1 MPRGPTPW
9 HFREMYI
16 THLSLTNFR
25 NFARL
30 DVDIP
35 RGPILLLGENA
46 QGKTS
51 LLEAIYF
58 LATFTSFHA
67 SHDRQLINFL
77 IANDRL
83 AVARIVMDFVR
94 QEKSHQLEVRIIQ
107 ETNGFNGSPRLRKEV
122 LLDGVKYRIGEVIG
136 RFNAVLFLPQMLSVI
151 EGAPEERRRY
161 INLAL
166 AQTLPRYASALM
178 DYSRA
183 LSQRNALLKQ
193 INDYGGGV
201 DQLAFWDEQLAS
213 SGGVLIYYRIQAI
226 QELERIAARVH
237 HELTRGGEVLRIAYQ
252 PAYDPLPQP
261 PGQYALPLDAP
272 ISRAG
277 MSLEQI
283 QQGFKEGLEV
293 LHSEEVARG
302 VTTIGPHRDEIRFLE
317 NGVDL
322 GTYGSRGQ
330 VRTAMLAL
338 KLAESAWMKERTGSS
353 PVLLLDEVLAEL
365 DTFRRADLLDRLE
378 INEQTLLT
386 TTDLDLFDP
395 EFVRAATLWRIKG
408 GRLEEES

>member
-1 MPRGPTPW
+1 MPRGLASW

-30 DVDIP
+30 DLDIP

-77 IANDRL
+77 IANDPL

-94 QEKSHQLEVRIIQ
+94 HEKSHRLEVRIIQ
-107 ETNGFNGSPRLRKEV
+107 ETNGFSGSPRLRKEV
-122 LLDGVKYRIGEVIG
+122 LLDGVKYKIADVIG

-178 DYSRA
+178 EYSRA

-193 INDYGGGV
+193 INDYGGGWTSW
-201 DQLAFWDEQLAS
+201 LFGTNNW
-213 SGGVLIYYRIQAI
+213 
-226 QELERIAARVH
+226 
-237 HELTRGGEVLRIAYQ
+237 
-252 PAYDPLPQP
+252 
-261 PGQYALPLDAP
+261 PGA
-272 ISRAG
+272 
-277 MSLEQI
+277 
-283 QQGFKEGLEV
+283 EG
-293 LHSEEVARG
+293 
-302 VTTIGPHRDEIRFLE
+302 
-317 NGVDL
+317 
-322 GTYGSRGQ
+322 Y
-330 VRTAMLAL
+330 
-338 KLAESAWMKERTGSS
+338 
-353 PVLLLDEVLAEL
+353 
-365 DTFRRADLLDRLE
+365 
-378 INEQTLLT
+378 
-386 TTDLDLFDP
+386 
-395 EFVRAATLWRIKG
+395 
-408 GRLEEES
+408 